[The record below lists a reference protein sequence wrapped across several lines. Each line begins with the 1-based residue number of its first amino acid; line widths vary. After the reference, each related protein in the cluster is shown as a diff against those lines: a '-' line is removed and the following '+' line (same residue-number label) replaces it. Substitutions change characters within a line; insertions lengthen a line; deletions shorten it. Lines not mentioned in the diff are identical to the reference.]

1 MSRFSELFAEPYN
14 PRKVTYHK
22 VGIHRLRNEVRRTR
36 VFLQRQRGFVTPRR
50 SRGRIG
56 DGRMRFPCRYEGDSP
71 TGSTVT
77 AGTKRMS
84 PHVPGTSAS
93 AVGEE
98 GKGVD
103 ILTRTVDFEQERTRR
118 VTASLYDRTRKR
130 WQKFGRGGQTDTRLW
145 KTASGAFSANGHR
158 GRAHTLRRGPNSW
171 TTFCHLC
178 EPPPPR

>member
-1 MSRFSELFAEPYN
+1 MKCVERGSSSKGSEDSSR
-14 PRKVTYHK
+14 RGG
-22 VGIHRLRNEVRRTR
+22 VGGESGMEGCGFR
-36 VFLQRQRGFVTPRR
+36 VGT
-50 SRGRIG
+50 SG
-56 DGRMRFPCRYEGDSP
+56 DPP
-71 TGSTVT
+71 TGSNVT

-93 AVGEE
+93 AEGEG

-103 ILTRTVDFEQERTRR
+103 ILTRTVDFEQGQTRR

-145 KTASGAFSANGHR
+145 QTASGAFSANGHR